1 MESRCVFRSF
11 APVAAMV
18 IGAGALV
25 ADARAALPAYSL
37 VGSFELPAGATVWD
51 TAPDGRVITLVG
63 GDVYRQDA
71 LDSSAFTR
79 LGSLPA
85 GEIPSFGAAFLRISP
100 DGSTLAIGDNYAG
113 GTPDVLLVPTL
124 ALDPLAP
131 TTPTRLALDHSE
143 ADWASNSTLFVSGST
158 IAGSFIAMVD
168 VPTLTSRQVIGN
180 INGAAAGV
188 TSDGTYLYAGNGFAF
203 GGPSQTGEVRAFPLS
218 AITSSPTPLDFEN
231 AGIPV
236 ADALTGSSL
245 GFDGFGN
252 LLVGGGDFFGGSG
265 DLGSAAVIDSGA
277 VAAALAGAGVA
288 PDSAELR
295 LSPRLATDSYFS
307 RWSGASDE
315 LLVGFFD
322 NTTFTSGSTIYRYA
336 VPSPGA
342 GAMVML
348 AGARLSVRRRRGAG
362 ASEGA

>member
-1 MESRCVFRSF
+1 MESRCVFRSLSL
-11 APVAAMV
+11 AAAMV
-18 IGAGALV
+18 IGANAI
-25 ADARAALPAYSL
+25 APSARAALPAYSL
-37 VGSFELPAGATVWD
+37 LGSFELPAGATVWD

-71 LDSSAFTR
+71 VSASSFTR

-143 ADWASNSTLFVSGST
+143 ADWAGNSTLFVTGST
-158 IAGSFIAMVD
+158 IDGSFVAMVD
-168 VPTLTSRQVIGN
+168 IPTLSTRQVVGN
-180 INGAAAGV
+180 IDGAAAGV
-188 TSDGTYLYAGNGFAF
+188 TSDGAYLYAGNGFAF

-218 AITSSPTPLDFEN
+218 AITSSATPLDFEN

-265 DLGSAAVIDSGA
+265 DLGSAAVIDA
-277 VAAALAGAGVA
+277 EALAESLGGAGVA
-288 PDSAELR
+288 PDNAELR
-295 LSPRLATDSYFS
+295 LSPRLATDSYFA
-307 RWSGASDE
+307 RWSGASGE
-315 LLVGFFD
+315 LLVGYFD
-322 NTTFTSGSTIYRYA
+322 NTTFTSGTTIYRYA
-336 VPSPGA
+336 VPAPGVVTTVTFAGA
-342 GAMVML
+342 GIA
-348 AGARLSVRRRRGAG
+348 SRRRRRADASKGA
-362 ASEGA
+362 

>member
-1 MESRCVFRSF
+1 MESHGVFRSLCL
-11 APVAAMV
+11 AAASV
-18 IGAGALV
+18 IGVNAIAPDAG
-25 ADARAALPAYSL
+25 AALPAYSL
-37 VGSFELPAGATVWD
+37 VGSFELPTGATVWD

-71 LDSSAFTR
+71 PASSSFTR
-79 LGSLPA
+79 LGSLAA

-124 ALDPLAP
+124 ALNPLAP

-143 ADWASNSTLFVSGST
+143 ADWAGNSTLFVTGST
-158 IAGSFIAMVD
+158 IDGSFVAMVD
-168 VPTLTSRQVIGN
+168 VPTLTSRHVVGN

-188 TSDGTYLYAGNGFAF
+188 TSDGKYLYAGNGFAF

-218 AITSSPTPLDFEN
+218 AITASATPLDFEI

-265 DLGSAAVIDSGA
+265 DLGSAAVIDADA
-277 VAAALAGAGVA
+277 VAAALSGAGVA

-295 LSPRLATDSYFS
+295 LSPRLPTDSYFS
-307 RWSGASDE
+307 RWSDASGE
-315 LLVGFFD
+315 LLVGSFD
-322 NTTFTSGSTIYRYA
+322 NTTFTSGTTIYRYA
-336 VPSPGA
+336 VPSPGVN
-342 GAMVML
+342 AMVML
-348 AGARLSVRRRRGAG
+348 AGLGLSVRRRRSAD
-362 ASEGA
+362 ASEGM